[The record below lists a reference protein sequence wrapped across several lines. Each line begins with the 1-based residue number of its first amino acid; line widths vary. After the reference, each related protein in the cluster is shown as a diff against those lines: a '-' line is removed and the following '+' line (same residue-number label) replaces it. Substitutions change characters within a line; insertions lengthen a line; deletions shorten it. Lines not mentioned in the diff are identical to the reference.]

1 MQIIL
6 LVTRNLSISSM
17 MTGFFVWN
25 EDFSRIEK
33 DAISNT
39 VQEKILV
46 VNFIKYLLKLLSLS
60 WG

>member
-1 MQIIL
+1 M
-6 LVTRNLSISSM
+6 RNLPISSI
-17 MTGFFVWN
+17 MTGCFVWN
-25 EDFSRIEK
+25 EDFNRIEK

-39 VQEKILV
+39 VQENILV